1 VTRLDTFAQVIRH
14 FGEFGASGHCLINLL
29 YTTLGTHFTTPNT
42 LNNVFSLYSTCNFFT
57 YENNTT
63 KTHQFLQNLDLNC
76 RPSYLLWDC
85 KGVVQI
91 DVIADGR
98 FQKQLQV
105 TRQVIIEVLYIA
117 S

>member
-1 VTRLDTFAQVIRH
+1 MF
-14 FGEFGASGHCLINLL
+14 F
-29 YTTLGTHFTTPNT
+29 
-42 LNNVFSLYSTCNFFT
+42 LYSTCNFFT
-57 YENNTT
+57 YENNAT

-105 TRQVIIEVLYIA
+105 TIKLLVDT
-117 S
+117 

>member
-1 VTRLDTFAQVIRH
+1 MKIIRK
-14 FGEFGASGHCLINLL
+14 
-29 YTTLGTHFTTPNT
+29 
-42 LNNVFSLYSTCNFFT
+42 
-57 YENNTT
+57 